1 MASLVTSLFAG
12 GGGQLLDG
20 VSHVINSIKGKNPE
34 DAAKLQELAEKYKSD
49 RLVAHLEQENAELA
63 ANAQANDTAGQN
75 IRAEITSPD
84 PYVRRARATPLWVGA
99 LVLVWNY
106 CILPIAGIWTNAK
119 PVELPSFF
127 WGAWMFAIGGY
138 VASRVA
144 DRALGGSGGALSFMG
159 VKLDSKGD

>member
-1 MASLVTSLFAG
+1 MASLVTSLLGG
-12 GGGQLLDG
+12 GGGQVLDG
-20 VSHVINSIKGKNPE
+20 VAHVIDSIKGKNPE
-34 DAAKLQELAEKYKSD
+34 DAAKLAELAEKYKSD
-49 RLVAHLEQENAELA
+49 LLVAQLEGEKAELQ
-63 ANAQANDTAGQN
+63 AQAQTNDTAGQN

-106 CILPIAGIWTNAK
+106 CLMPLVALWTPAK
-119 PVELPSFF
+119 PVELPQFF
-127 WGAWMFAIGGY
+127 WYAWMFAIGGY

-144 DRALGGSGGALSFMG
+144 DRALGGAGGGLSFMG